1 MAMASM
7 PSVSPPVP
15 TAAITPCHSF
25 LLTLDVVSELQPR
38 LQSPEQV
45 KAGEQLW
52 LRVFCLSRC
61 SMLIDQ
67 LHAFKRQLVRARA
80 TEKLLVTGSSS
91 LPS

>member
-1 MAMASM
+1 MAMASV

-15 TAAITPCHSF
+15 TADITPCHSF

-38 LQSPEQV
+38 LQSLEQV

-61 SMLIDQ
+61 SMLVMGGGVFSRMRRSRLYQRMPTHIC
-67 LHAFKRQLVRARA
+67 
-80 TEKLLVTGSSS
+80 S
-91 LPS
+91 